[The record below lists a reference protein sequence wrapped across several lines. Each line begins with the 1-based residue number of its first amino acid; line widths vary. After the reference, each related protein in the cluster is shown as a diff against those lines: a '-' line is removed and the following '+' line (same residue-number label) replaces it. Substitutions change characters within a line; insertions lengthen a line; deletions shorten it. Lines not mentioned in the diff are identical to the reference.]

1 MAVEKA
7 HQQLFHKMLHL
18 GRGQGSSVFVKVLL
32 HIYVEIVEDEVELVL
47 AMGNVLQ
54 LNDVRVL
61 QLLQ

>member
-1 MAVEKA
+1 MAVEQA
-7 HQQLFHKMLHL
+7 YQQLFHKMLHL
-18 GRGQGSSVFVKVLL
+18 GRGQGSSIFVEILL
-32 HIYVEIVEDEVELVL
+32 HINVEIIKDEVELVL

>member
-1 MAVEKA
+1 
-7 HQQLFHKMLHL
+7 MLHL